1 MKGQSFDKMN
11 LELGILSWMPFKVGD
26 PARCDNSLLI
36 NPILI
41 LLAWQGVSDSMP
53 GSAVSLLTVL
63 TVLTAILV
71 LLA

>member
-1 MKGQSFDKMN
+1 MMGQSFDKMD

-26 PARCDNSLLI
+26 LIGCNNSLLI

-41 LLAWQGVSDSMP
+41 LLAWQGVSDSMAGP
-53 GSAVSLLTVL
+53 AVSFL
-63 TVLTAILV
+63 TVLTATLV